1 MKSFIIFAS
10 GDIIQTIASGSNKKI
25 GLFLT
30 NNRLKKMWER
40 LMNRTIKPRD
50 LESTYQ
56 DVAILDVREECG

>member
-1 MKSFIIFAS
+1 
-10 GDIIQTIASGSNKKI
+10 
-25 GLFLT
+25 
-30 NNRLKKMWER
+30 MWER